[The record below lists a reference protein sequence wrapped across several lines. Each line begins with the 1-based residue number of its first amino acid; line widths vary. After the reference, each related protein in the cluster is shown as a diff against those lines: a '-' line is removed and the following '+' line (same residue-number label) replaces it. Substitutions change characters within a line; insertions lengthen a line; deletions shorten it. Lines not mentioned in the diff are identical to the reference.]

1 MTTAIWIFLG
11 IVLLAFIIVFVAQA
25 TGLFRTR
32 AYKGKANRTDP
43 EPGINT
49 GGRTVEDRL
58 GTPDLN
64 KRGLDPRGDDIGGNF
79 SGTSNRGDT
88 SGENKR

>member
-11 IVLLAFIIVFVAQA
+11 IVIVAFIAVFVIQG
-25 TGLFRTR
+25 TGLLRTR

-49 GGRTVEDRL
+49 SGRTVEDRL
-58 GTPDLN
+58 GTPDLHN
-64 KRGLDPRGDDIGGNF
+64 KGLDPRGDDIGGNF
-79 SGTSNRGDT
+79 SGTSNRTDT

>member
-11 IVLLAFIIVFVAQA
+11 LVIVAFIVVFVVQG
-25 TGLFRTR
+25 TGLLRTR
-32 AYKGKANRTDP
+32 AYKGKADSTDP

-49 GGRTVEDRL
+49 GGGTVENRL

-64 KRGLDPRGDDIGGNF
+64 NRDLDPRGDDIGGNF

-88 SGENKR
+88 SGENRR

>member
-1 MTTAIWIFLG
+1 MITAIWIFLG

-32 AYKGKANRTDP
+32 AYKGKANKSTP
-43 EPGINT
+43 EPGIDT
-49 GGRTVEDRL
+49 RGGIVEDRL
-58 GTPDLN
+58 GTPDLH
-64 KRGLDPRGDDIGGNF
+64 KKGFDPRGDDVGGNF

-88 SGENKR
+88 PGENRR

>member
-11 IVLLAFIIVFVAQA
+11 IVIVAFIAVFVIQG
-25 TGLFRTR
+25 TGLLRTR
-32 AYKGKANRTDP
+32 AYKEKANRTDP

-49 GGRTVEDRL
+49 SGRIVEDRL
-58 GTPDLN
+58 GTPDLHN
-64 KRGLDPRGDDIGGNF
+64 RGLDPRGDDIGGNF
-79 SGTSNRGDT
+79 SGTSNRADT